1 MLTLLT
7 NMPREELIAQ
17 LYDGLVLMVLGM
29 GTVFLFL
36 VILIYASK
44 LMSRICMNLD
54 KNHPPRR
61 PAHLRRRLQH
71 QSSRR
76 WHRLRQ
82 RMMHRSRQLSQLH
95 GINRRIKGERFR

>member
-29 GTVFLFL
+29 GTVFVFL

-54 KNHPPRR
+54 KNHPAKAASAPQAKTAVPVQQKTASA
-61 PAHLRRRLQH
+61 PATDDA
-71 QSSRR
+71 SVAAAIAAAWDKSK
-76 WHRLRQ
+76 
-82 RMMHRSRQLSQLH
+82 
-95 GINRRIKGERFR
+95 N

>member
-29 GTVFLFL
+29 GTVFVFL

-44 LMSRICMNLD
+44 LMSKIVMNID
-54 KNHPPRR
+54 KNHPAKTVNAPQAKAE
-61 PAHLRRRLQH
+61 PV
-71 QSSRR
+71 QSKVVSSPVTDDAAIAAAVAAA
-76 WHRLRQ
+76 WDK
-82 RMMHRSRQLSQLH
+82 SK
-95 GINRRIKGERFR
+95 N

>member
-29 GTVFLFL
+29 GTVFVFL

-44 LMSRICMNLD
+44 LMSKIVMNID
-54 KNHPPRR
+54 KSHPAKTENAPQAKAAPVQSKVMSA
-61 PAHLRRRLQH
+61 PATDDAAIAAAIAAAWDK
-71 QSSRR
+71 S
-76 WHRLRQ
+76 
-82 RMMHRSRQLSQLH
+82 
-95 GINRRIKGERFR
+95 KK

>member
-29 GTVFLFL
+29 GTVFVFL

-54 KNHPPRR
+54 KNHPAKAVGRGGYR
-61 PAHLRRRLQH
+61 SGMGQIEELRE
-71 QSSRR
+71 SA
-76 WHRLRQ
+76 
-82 RMMHRSRQLSQLH
+82 
-95 GINRRIKGERFR
+95 

>member
-29 GTVFLFL
+29 GTVFVFL

-44 LMSRICMNLD
+44 LMSKIVMNID
-54 KNHPPRR
+54 KNHPAKTENAPQAKAAPVQSRVASA
-61 PAHLRRRLQH
+61 PATDDAAIAAAIAAAWDK
-71 QSSRR
+71 SK
-76 WHRLRQ
+76 
-82 RMMHRSRQLSQLH
+82 
-95 GINRRIKGERFR
+95 N